1 LTAFGRRLAPSPRGF
16 PAGSP
21 NRKSGSF
28 LPHPRRNPRSRY
40 PKTIHT
46 EMDEFSTEFSK
57 CADEI
62 LSLQDGRSQSCRIAM
77 ATMSPRFRRAGN
89 KFRICHIHAALAST
103 MVA

>member
-1 LTAFGRRLAPSPRGF
+1 LAVIWHPARAVSRRLDKPGTWF
-16 PAGSP
+16 L
-21 NRKSGSF
+21 
-28 LPHPRRNPRSRY
+28 LPHPRRNPRSWY

-89 KFRICHIHAALAST
+89 KFTNCHIHAALAST